1 MVFPICRSP
10 SFLFRR
16 GRRSTPSAAP
26 PSKGGSISVGAGG
39 SSGDISD
46 GSSGGSGGGGGGGG
60 GVGGAL
66 TKLGPGCR
74 PHAELLGLKRLL
86 LLLLILLLLLLLLL
100 MLLMLLMLMLQVLLG
115 SEERR
120 ACVRVCLTWGGGGP
134 LNNYQ
139 LLSPASFWH
148 GPGLG

>member
-66 TKLGPGCR
+66 TQLGPGCR

-86 LLLLILLLLLLLLL
+86 LLLLMLLLLLLL
-100 MLLMLLMLMLQVLLG
+100 MLLMLMLQVVLG

-120 ACVRVCLTWGGGGP
+120 ASVRV
-134 LNNYQ
+134 
-139 LLSPASFWH
+139 
-148 GPGLG
+148 